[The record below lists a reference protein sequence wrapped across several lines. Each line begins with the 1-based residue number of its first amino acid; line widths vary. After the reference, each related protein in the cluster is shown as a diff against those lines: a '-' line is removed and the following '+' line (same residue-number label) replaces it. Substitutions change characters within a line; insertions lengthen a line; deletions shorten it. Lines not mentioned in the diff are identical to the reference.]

1 MVIYIY
7 IYIIHGIYVYFLF
20 KTVCLWGVPRKTFIL
35 APAGF
40 VIPSVSNLLLG
51 LTPKNLLKFEIFPV
65 ESSSPFQRIS
75 ELSLLCNN

>member
-7 IYIIHGIYVYFLF
+7 IICEIYVYFLF

-40 VIPSVSNLLLG
+40 VISSVRNLLLG
-51 LTPKNLLKFEIFPV
+51 LKPENLLKFEIFPV
-65 ESSSPFQRIS
+65 ESSSPYQGIS
-75 ELSLLCNN
+75 VLTLLCNN